1 MTLPPITQSIVP
13 PAPQRPEPPRAMF
26 SALAIAS
33 SGLSAQRVRMD
44 VIAQNLANAETT
56 KTPQGG
62 PYQRRVVTLEAV
74 APQTMNT
81 TMTMTPDAATAAP
94 SRRGGLWLDAH
105 RDDERRRRR
114 AGRVDR
120 RRQE

>member
-1 MTLPPITQSIVP
+1 MTLPPITSPSLP

-56 KTPQGG
+56 HTTEGG
-62 PYQRRVVTLEAV
+62 PYQRKVSHQIAVVAL
-74 APQTMNT
+74 
-81 TMTMTPDAATAAP
+81 TPTGA
-94 SRRGGLWLDAH
+94 
-105 RDDERRRRR
+105 
-114 AGRVDR
+114 
-120 RRQE
+120 